1 MEKDYKNEL
10 IKLVERTEVNKGY
23 HDYFKNKDLV
33 NNYFE
38 IGRLLVEAQGG
49 EEHNKY
55 GNKLIKPWSIELTE
69 KYGKGYNYTN
79 LCRFRQFY
87 IIFNKIAPVGQFLTW
102 TNIKILLPIKNVN
115 KRNYYINMCIKKNLS
130 KRELEKEIE
139 NNAFER
145 LSLADKENIK
155 LISDKKEILTIKDTL
170 KDPVLIPINEDLDNI
185 SEEKLAKIIRKEL
198 EIFLLE
204 LGHGYAYI
212 GKEVRMGESYCDLL
226 FFNYEFNC
234 FVVIELKTRKIK
246 KEDIGQLE
254 YYINYVDENMKKENF
269 NPTIGVL
276 VAKEGNYLVM
286 KYCTN
291 KNIYKTTYKIINE
304 KQKLLV

>member
-1 MEKDYKNEL
+1 MEKDYKKEL
-10 IKLVERTEVNKGY
+10 IKLVEKTEVNKGY

-49 EEHNKY
+49 EERAKY
-55 GNKLIKPWSIELTE
+55 GNGLIKEWSIELTE
-69 KYGKGYNYTN
+69 KYGKGYDASN
-79 LCRFRQFY
+79 LRRFRQFY
-87 IIFNKIAPVGQFLTW
+87 MCFKKGGPVAHQLTW
-102 TNIKILLPIKNVN
+102 TNICLLLPIKNEN

-130 KRELEKEIE
+130 KRELKEEIK
-139 NNAFER
+139 NNSFER

-155 LISDKKEILTIKDTL
+155 LISDKNEVLTIKDTL
-170 KDPVLIPINEDLDNI
+170 KDPVLITINEDLDNV

-204 LGHGYAYI
+204 LGCGYTYA

-226 FFNYEFNC
+226 FFNTEFLC
-234 FVVIELKTRKIK
+234 YVVIELKIRKIK

-304 KQKLLV
+304 EEKLLT

>member
-1 MEKDYKNEL
+1 MDKDYKKEL

-49 EEHNKY
+49 EEHDTY
-55 GNKLIKPWSIELTE
+55 GNKLIKTWSIELTE
-69 KYGKGYNYTN
+69 KYGKGYNASN
-79 LCRFRQFY
+79 LRRFRQFY
-87 IIFNKIAPVGQFLTW
+87 SEFKMCAALRHQLTW
-102 TNIKILLPIKNVN
+102 TNIRLLLPIKDIN

-130 KRELEKEIE
+130 SRELEKEIK

-254 YYINYVDENMKKENF
+254 YYINYVDENMKKESF

>member
-1 MEKDYKNEL
+1 MEKDYKKEL
-10 IKLVERTEVNKGY
+10 IKLVEKTEINKGY

-38 IGRLLVEAQGG
+38 IGKLLIEAQGG
-49 EEHNKY
+49 EEHDTY
-55 GNKLIKPWSIELTE
+55 GNKLIKTWSVELTE
-69 KYGKGYNYTN
+69 KFGKGYDASN
-79 LCRFRQFY
+79 LRRFRQFY
-87 IIFNKIAPVGQFLTW
+87 SEFKMCGPLGHILTW
-102 TNIKILLPIKNVN
+102 TNIRLLLPIKNEN

-130 KRELEKEIE
+130 KRALEKEIK

-155 LISDKKEILTIKDTL
+155 LISDKNEVLTIKDTL
-170 KDPVLIPINEDLDNI
+170 KDPVLITINEDLDNV

-254 YYINYVDENMKKENF
+254 YYINYVDENMKKESF

-304 KQKLLV
+304 KKLLV